1 MIEKDPWGNVKI
13 NFEKLKM
20 KNSKFGIYI
29 ILAIVLFGWLLTG
42 IYIVDADEKAV
53 IKRFGKIVKEVG
65 PGPHYH
71 LPFPFETVDRAKITK
86 VHRLEIGYRSDRFD
100 RARVVAKESLMLTG
114 DENIVSIDFIVQ
126 YRIRDLKDYLYNI
139 VNVEKAIKDVA
150 EATIREVAGKEK
162 IDDILTVGKGRIQAE
177 VMKSLQEILDNYK
190 SGVYIVAVQLQ
201 DISPPEEVD
210 AAFKDVASAREDRNR
225 FINEAESYRNEI
237 IPKAR
242 AKAAS
247 MIYQAEAYSSEQVE
261 KAKGDSTKFLQILEE
276 YKNAPNVT
284 KKRLYLENVGNFLSK
299 SKNYIFDSNIDK
311 ISPFIGL
318 DSINK
323 EGVKE

>member
-13 NFEKLKM
+13 NFDKLKM
-20 KNSKFGIYI
+20 KNSKYGIYI
-29 ILAIVLFGWLLTG
+29 VVAIILFIWILTG
-42 IYIVDADEKAV
+42 IFIVDADEKAV
-53 IKRFGKIVKEVG
+53 VKRFGKVVNEVG

-71 LPFPFETVDRAKITK
+71 LPFPIETIDRAKVTK
-86 VHRLEIGYRSDRFD
+86 VHRIEIGYRSDRYD
-100 RARVVAKESLMLTG
+100 RTRGVLKESLMLTG

-126 YRIRDLKDYLYNI
+126 YRIRDIKYYLYNV
-139 VNVEKAIKDVA
+139 VNVEKAIKSVA

-177 VMKSLQEILDNYK
+177 VMTSLQEILDSYN

-225 FINEAESYRNEI
+225 FINEAEAYRNEI

-247 MIYQAEAYSSEQVE
+247 MVFQAEAYSSEQVE
-261 KAKGDSTKFLQILEE
+261 KAKGDSNKFLQILEE
-276 YKNAPNVT
+276 YKNAPNIT
-284 KKRLYLENVGNFLSK
+284 KRRLYLENVGNFLSK
-299 SKNYIFDSNIDK
+299 SKNYIFDANIDQV
-311 ISPFIGL
+311 SPFIGL
-318 DSINK
+318 DKINK
-323 EGVKE
+323 EGAKE